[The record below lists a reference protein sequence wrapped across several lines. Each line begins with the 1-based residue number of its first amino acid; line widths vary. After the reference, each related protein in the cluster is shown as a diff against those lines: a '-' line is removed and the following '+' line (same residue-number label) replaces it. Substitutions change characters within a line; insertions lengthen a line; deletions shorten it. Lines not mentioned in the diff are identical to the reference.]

1 MQKISYYKDRTIE
14 ESIINCRNI
23 HITILDKPN
32 SLIQLNIEELSNHV
46 YNEFSNLG
54 SIKKFTFI
62 TSKNRTYHKVFIT
75 FEKSNITIR
84 TNKFNSIIESLEKKY
99 NTHIFEGYKLSN
111 DEMFDTVMN
120 ILENEEMKINL
131 NAKK

>member
-23 HITILDKPN
+23 HITILDEN
-32 SLIQLNIEELSNHV
+32 DSFCILNIEELSNHV

-54 SIKKFTFI
+54 SIRKFTFI
-62 TSKNRTYHKVFIT
+62 TDETRTYHKIFIT

-84 TNKFNSIIESLEKKY
+84 TNKLNSIIESFEKKY
-99 NTHIFEGYKLSN
+99 NTHVFKGYKLSN
-111 DEMFDTVMN
+111 EEMFDTVMD
-120 ILENEEMKINL
+120 ILENEKIMMNI

>member
-62 TSKNRTYHKVFIT
+62 TNENKTYYKVFIT
-75 FEKSNITIR
+75 FEKSNITVR
-84 TNKFNSIIESLEKKY
+84 TNKFNSIIESFEEKY
-99 NTHIFEGYKLSN
+99 STHIFKGYKLSN
-111 DEMFDTVMN
+111 DEMLDTVMN
-120 ILENEEMKINL
+120 ILENEKIKMNL